1 MNDKKKYSKAIRLR
15 SQKKDMTFFL
25 QTVTQL
31 ANYQDPNVF
40 FGLKKKKNQCAD
52 FDLMSCKQQRHCA
65 Q

>member
-1 MNDKKKYSKAIRLR
+1 MTKKYSKAIRLR

-31 ANYQDPNVF
+31 ADYQDPNF
-40 FGLKKKKNQCAD
+40 CWSKNQCTD
-52 FDLMSCKQQRHCA
+52 FDLMSCKQQQHCA